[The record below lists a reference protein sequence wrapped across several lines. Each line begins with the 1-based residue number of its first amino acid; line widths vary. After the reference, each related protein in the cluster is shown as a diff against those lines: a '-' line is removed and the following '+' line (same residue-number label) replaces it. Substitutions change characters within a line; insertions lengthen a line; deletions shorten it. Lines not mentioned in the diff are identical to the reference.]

1 MPKEVRLSRERG
13 DKEETGGVG
22 WGLAPGCWVVG
33 LWLQVW
39 DGCQTECGPPPP
51 LSFPVGHWKVEQGS
65 LAIPPFLK
73 ALRVQGV
80 GVAGDREEAGCPRG
94 REKGRGRPGRQS
106 IGIGDRGT

>member
-13 DKEETGGVG
+13 DKEVTGGVG
-22 WGLAPGCWVVG
+22 WRIGSRSVGWLGRGCRYG
-33 LWLQVW
+33 MGARQSA
-39 DGCQTECGPPPP
+39 GPPPP

-80 GVAGDREEAGCPRG
+80 GG
-94 REKGRGRPGRQS
+94 RWRQGRGWGAPGAGRKEEE
-106 IGIGDRGT
+106 GLAGRA